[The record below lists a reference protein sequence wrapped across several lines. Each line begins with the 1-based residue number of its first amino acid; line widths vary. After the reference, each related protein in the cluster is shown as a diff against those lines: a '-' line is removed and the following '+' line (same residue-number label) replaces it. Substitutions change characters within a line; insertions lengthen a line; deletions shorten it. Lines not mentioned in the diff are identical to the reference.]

1 MFFAIGLQVAM
12 AAAVIVLSAFFGK
25 AAMISAVAG
34 AAVAIVPN
42 MIFALYLKIMG
53 KPSVVRFFI
62 GEAAKVA
69 VMIYISLLVWR
80 TYGSD
85 VNALAYWAAL
95 IVVIKAHNL
104 SLLRT
109 TS

>member
-1 MFFAIGLQVAM
+1 M
-12 AAAVIVLSAFFGK
+12 AVAVIVLSALFGK

-69 VMIYISLLVWR
+69 VLVLISVVIWRNHGSYIS
-80 TYGSD
+80 
-85 VNALAYWAAL
+85 APPYWVAFIAVL
-95 IVVIKAHNL
+95 KAHGL
-104 SLLRT
+104 SMLR
-109 TS
+109 SVR